1 MRTVSFDMTEENA
14 RIYADE
20 VAVVNIIRRLKRNL
34 PTGYGDIYIKI
45 EVYGNFGKFI
55 RTTVNERAI
64 VDRRAPSFIGVVN
77 NVTQSQEA
85 EIQER
90 GLQKHFRP

>member
-1 MRTVSFDMTEENA
+1 MRAVTFEMTAANA

-20 VAVVNIIRRLKRNL
+20 VAVVNTIRRCKQNL
-34 PTGYGDIYIKI
+34 PTGYGDIHLTI
-45 EVYGNFGKFI
+45 EVFGHFGKFI
-55 RTTVNERAI
+55 RTNVRGRAI

-77 NVTQSQEA
+77 DVTQSEET

-90 GLQKHFRP
+90 SP